1 MKSFTSKF
9 ILGIAG
15 CVLTSS
21 VTFAAGNLIKNGGAE
36 DAATVK
42 KWHKKLTLNTKDKV
56 SGKASFQGTNETIW
70 AFSQKLI
77 PVDPSKTYK
86 LSGSFK
92 SIGKDKGRCYLGL
105 VMYNAKKT
113 FHIPP
118 QYFCI

>member
-42 KWHKKLTLNTKDKV
+42 KMAQKTDFKYQRQ
-56 SGKASFQGTNETIW
+56 SFRESK
-70 AFSQKLI
+70 FSRNQ
-77 PVDPSKTYK
+77 
-86 LSGSFK
+86 
-92 SIGKDKGRCYLGL
+92 
-105 VMYNAKKT
+105 
-113 FHIPP
+113 
-118 QYFCI
+118 